1 MRFVVVGKP
10 KGAKAEVTIAAGSVP
25 KALKMAD
32 RLIAKGWEYA
42 QVADKPKAERVKF
55 TPPTNKR

>member
-10 KGAKAEVTIAAGSVP
+10 KGATREVTVAAGSVP

-32 RLIAKGWEYA
+32 RMIAKGWEYA
-42 QVADKPKAERVKF
+42 QVEEKPKAERVKF
-55 TPPTNKR
+55 TSPTNKR